1 MTKTK
6 RLSTILLGAILAL
19 GVGAGLAPRV
29 AVKSEAATTYTK

>member
-29 AVKSEAATTYTK
+29 AVKSEAAQLILS